1 MNSTNEENRI
11 KMEIQRIEMINKSI
25 KASNIF
31 TFDNSTCINMPIP
44 GRFLG
49 WSAAQLDEGIKIM
62 TSNYFGLVL
71 QGPGS
76 ERFASVHMVL
86 CSIYS
91 ILDHYEIDYPDVVSS
106 LRQYLKDE
114 AIRNGINPPDDD
126 SSTATQQALTCNSEC
141 QSRKDLEDRVEMWR
155 NRIVIPYELNADTD
169 IPADETVPADDIP
182 NPNAHLT
189 PALWRKYNEYKR
201 KTIQH
206 DNVKQLLN
214 NLVKQ
219 QLSTENDNATIMT
232 NNRKIVYEELAKEQ
246 LYKVGNVL
254 TGVYVIVLIL
264 YIYFNLIL
272 ENEWKNVKA
281 WIIPTLL
288 IIIPFIINYIAIML
302 RLIYNK
308 ILWLISNKLYRNVY
322 V

>member
-11 KMEIQRIEMINKSI
+11 KMEIQRNEMINNSI

-31 TFDNSTCINMPIP
+31 TFDNSTCINIP
-44 GRFLG
+44 LG
-49 WSAAQLDEGIKIM
+49 DRLIGW
-62 TSNYFGLVL
+62 TSTEVDIRMKTMIDDYFSLVL
-71 QGPGS
+71 QGPGTD
-76 ERFASVHMVL
+76 RFYLVHMVL

-91 ILDHYEIDYPDVVSS
+91 ILDHYDIDYPDVVSS

-114 AIRNGINPPDDD
+114 AIRNGITPPAD
-126 SSTATQQALTCNSEC
+126 SLSTTPPYTLTCNSEC
-141 QSRKDLEDRVEMWR
+141 QSRKNLEDRVEMWR
-155 NRIVIPYELNADTD
+155 NRVVTPYDLNADTD
-169 IPADETVPADDIP
+169 IPSDETVQVEDNPD
-182 NPNAHLT
+182 PNAHLT
-189 PALWRKYNEYKR
+189 PALWRKYRIYKR

-219 QLSTENDNATIMT
+219 QLSAENNNASIMT

-254 TGVYVIVLIL
+254 TGIYVIVLFL
-264 YIYFNLIL
+264 YIYYGVIL
-272 ENEWKNVKA
+272 KNDWKNVKA
-281 WIIPTLL
+281 WIIPSLL
-288 IIIPFIINYIAIML
+288 IIIPFIINYIAITM
-302 RLIYNK
+302 RVIYNK
-308 ILWLISNKLYRNVY
+308 ILWLISNKLYRNIY

>member
-11 KMEIQRIEMINKSI
+11 KMEIQRNEMINKSI

-31 TFDNSTCINMPIP
+31 TFDNSTCINIP
-44 GRFLG
+44 LGDRLIG
-49 WSAAQLDEGIKIM
+49 WSAAQLDEVIKIM
-62 TSNYFGLVL
+62 TSSYFSLVL

-76 ERFASVHMVL
+76 RKFDTVHMEL
-86 CSIYS
+86 CYIYS
-91 ILDHYEIDYPDVVSS
+91 ILDHYELDYPDVVSS

-114 AIRNGINPPDDD
+114 AIRNGINPPDD
-126 SSTATQQALTCNSEC
+126 SLSTTSPALTCNSEC
-141 QSRKDLEDRVEMWR
+141 QARKNLEDMVEMWR
-155 NRIVIPYELNADTD
+155 NRNVIPYELNADTD
-169 IPADETVPADDIP
+169 TPVDETVPADDDNP
-182 NPNAHLT
+182 DPNAHLT
-189 PALWRKYNEYKR
+189 PSLWKKYHKYRR
-201 KTIQH
+201 KTIHH
-206 DNVKQLLN
+206 DNVKKILN
-214 NLVKQ
+214 NFVNQ

-302 RLIYNK
+302 RVIYNK

>member
-1 MNSTNEENRI
+1 
-11 KMEIQRIEMINKSI
+11 MEIQRKEMINKSI

-31 TFDNSTCINMPIP
+31 TFDKSTCINIP
-44 GRFLG
+44 LGDRVIG
-49 WSAAQLDEGIKIM
+49 WSVAQLNEGIKKMI
-62 TSNYFGLVL
+62 SNYFSIVL
-71 QGPGS
+71 RGPGS
-76 ERFASVHMVL
+76 ERFASVHIFL
-86 CSIYS
+86 CYIYS
-91 ILDHYEIDYPDVVSS
+91 ILDHYEIKYPDVVSS
-106 LRQYLKDE
+106 LRQYLKDA

-126 SSTATQQALTCNSEC
+126 SSSATQQALTCNSEC
-141 QSRKDLEDRVEMWR
+141 QARKTLEDRVEMWR

-169 IPADETVPADDIP
+169 TPADETVPADDDNPVP
-182 NPNAHLT
+182 NSHLT
-189 PALWRKYNEYKR
+189 PSLWKKYYEYKT

-206 DNVKQLLN
+206 DNVKQVLN
-214 NLVKQ
+214 KLVKQ

-254 TGVYVIVLIL
+254 TGVYFIVLFL
-264 YIYFNLIL
+264 YIYFKLIL

-288 IIIPFIINYIAIML
+288 TIIPFIINYIAIML
-302 RLIYNK
+302 RVIYNK